1 MPLQTFFHEYDPAL
15 SVDQI
20 EPLPSGFRAL
30 IYTRDEKVQPFE
42 VRFFQEGTVRITL
55 GDPALNTAVP
65 ELTALSEE
73 TVQFIRGPEV
83 VELVGTELR
92 FRLNVKAFDLHLER
106 LDGTVLWQSSRDD
119 IDQKGRSRVFPLG
132 FLEKRSLGFQNQ
144 LLTDLTVTA
153 SFEVDPLEHFYGLGE
168 KFTRLDKYGLTIHSA
183 NSNAGGATSE
193 LAYKN
198 VPFVLSSKGYGVFFN
213 TSAHMRHEIANP
225 ILSVLSYVVSVDA
238 PCLEF
243 YLLNGPTPAQV
254 LKRYTTLT
262 GRAPKP
268 PLWSFGLWISR
279 FYYESQET
287 LLQVA
292 REARA
297 QDIPA
302 DVINTDTY
310 WMQGQALSDMQWD
323 KERFPEPKAM
333 IKELS
338 EMGFKLC
345 LWEYPYLSMES
356 PLFPEAWSRGYLC
369 KLPDG
374 LPATAQT
381 TLPVPTHD
389 RPGFRGVGTVGD
401 VYHQRL
407 VTPGALID
415 FTHPEAV
422 RWWQALHR
430 ERLEEGVAVFKCDF
444 GEDVPLEAQF
454 HNGLTGRQMH
464 NIYPLYYQKA
474 VFEVTQEVRGEGLI
488 WGRSGWAGGQRYPV
502 HWGGDPVCS
511 FSAMAAT
518 LRAGLSYGLSGVPFW
533 SHDIG
538 GFAGTPSPELY
549 VRWAQFGLLSS
560 HARIHGTTP
569 REPWEFGPVALSI
582 FRRYA
587 HFRYQLLPYF
597 WFLAHQAAE
606 EGLPLM
612 RAMLLE
618 FPHDPTTFSIDSQYM
633 LGPDLLVAPVL
644 NQGGRVFVYLP
655 AGRWLDYWS
664 GQIED
669 GGRWIERWVPLEE
682 IPLFL
687 REGAVLPQ
695 VESAAHTGMQHFDRA
710 ILEFFGS
717 SERRLPWPD
726 GGEVRFSASPV
737 HNGYH
742 VWLSGSPRHFSLKP
756 RGCALQ
762 AVRLVGGLGEVTLG
776 DSQVDIKPMCEVEL
790 LLLTR

>member
-1 MPLQTFFHEYDPAL
+1 MPLQRFFHEYDPAL
-15 SVDQI
+15 TVSQV
-20 EPLPSGFRAL
+20 EPFATGLRGL
-30 IYTRDEKVQPFE
+30 VHTRDGKVQPLE

-55 GDPALNTAVP
+55 GDPALNTPVP
-65 ELTALSEE
+65 ELAALPEE
-73 TVQFIRGPEV
+73 NVVLVEGPEV
-83 VELVGTELR
+83 VELVGAELR
-92 FRLNVKAFDLHLER
+92 FRLNVKAFHLHLER
-106 LDGTVLWQSSRDD
+106 LDGTILWRSSQDD
-119 IDQKGRSRVFPLG
+119 MDQKGRPRVLPLG
-132 FLEKRSLGFQNQ
+132 FLEVRSLGLQNQ
-144 LLTDLTVTA
+144 VLTDLTLAA

-168 KFTRLDKYGLTIHSA
+168 KFTRLDKHGLTICSA

-213 TSAHMRHEIANP
+213 TSAHLQHEIANP
-225 ILSVLSYVVSVDA
+225 TLSVLSYVVAVDA
-238 PCLEF
+238 PCLEL
-243 YLLNGPTPAQV
+243 YLFNGPTPREV
-254 LKRYTTLT
+254 LKRYTALT

-287 LLQVA
+287 LLRVA
-292 REARA
+292 REVRA

-323 KERFPEPKAM
+323 RGRFPEPKAM
-333 IKELS
+333 INELS
-338 EMGFKLC
+338 AMGFKLC
-345 LWEYPYLSMES
+345 LWEYPYLSLDS
-356 PLFPEAWSRGYLC
+356 PLFAEAWSKGYLC
-369 KLPDG
+369 KRPDG

-389 RPGFRGVGTVGD
+389 RPGFRGVGTVGN

-415 FTHPEAV
+415 FTHPGAV

-474 VFEVTQEVRGEGLI
+474 VFEVTKEVRGEGLI

-502 HWGGDPVCS
+502 HWGGDPVCT

-549 VRWAQFGLLSS
+549 IRWAQFGLLSS

-569 REPWEFGPVALSI
+569 REPWEFGPDALSI

-587 HFRYQLLPYF
+587 HFRYRLLPYL

-618 FPHDPTTFSIDSQYM
+618 FPHDPTAYFIDSQYM

-644 NQGGRVFVYLP
+644 SPGGQVRVYLP
-655 AGRWLDYWS
+655 AGRWLNYWS
-664 GQIED
+664 GRIEE
-669 GGRWIERWVPLEE
+669 GGRWIERVVPLEE

-695 VESAAHTGMQHFDRA
+695 VESAAHTGLQRFDRA
-710 ILEFFGS
+710 ILEFFGP
-717 SERRLPWPD
+717 SERRFPWPG
-726 GGEVRFSASPV
+726 GGEVRFRAAPAEY
-737 HNGYH
+737 GYR
-742 VWLSGSPRHFSLKP
+742 VRLSGTPHRFSLRP
-756 RGCALQ
+756 RGCTLQ
-762 AVRLVGGLGEVTLG
+762 GVRLVDGLGEVALG
-776 DSQVDIKPMCEVEL
+776 SDQVDVEPKGEVEL